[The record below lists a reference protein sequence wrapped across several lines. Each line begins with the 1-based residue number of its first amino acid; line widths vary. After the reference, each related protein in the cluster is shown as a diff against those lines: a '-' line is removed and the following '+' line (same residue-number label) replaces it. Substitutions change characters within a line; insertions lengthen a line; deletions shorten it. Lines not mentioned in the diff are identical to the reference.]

1 MYAGKL
7 VFAQVM
13 EYAPW
18 HTFRRL
24 VAQYHGDF
32 NVRSFSCLDQFL
44 CMVFAQLNYRKSLR
58 GIEARLGAQPAK
70 LYHLGICGIFSRT
83 ALAVAN
89 EERDWRIYFAFAQA
103 LIRFARSLYAKEPLG
118 VELSETVYA
127 PGSNTID
134 LCLSLF
140 P

>member
-24 VAQYHGDF
+24 VAKYHGDF

-44 CMVFAQLNYRKSLR
+44 CMAFAQLTYRESLR
-58 GIEARLGAQPAK
+58 DIEACLGAQPAK
-70 LYHLGICGIFSRT
+70 LYTWAFVAMSV
-83 ALAVAN
+83 AV
-89 EERDWRIYFAFAQA
+89 
-103 LIRFARSLYAKEPLG
+103 PLPTPTKDATG
-118 VELSETVYA
+118 VSTSSS
-127 PGSNTID
+127 PKR
-134 LCLSLF
+134 
-140 P
+140 